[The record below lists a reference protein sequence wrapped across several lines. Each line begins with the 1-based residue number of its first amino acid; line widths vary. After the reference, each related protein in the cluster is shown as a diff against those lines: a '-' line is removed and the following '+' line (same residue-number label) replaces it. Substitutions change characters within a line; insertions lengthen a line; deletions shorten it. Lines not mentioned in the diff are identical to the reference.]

1 MNTSFLTSL
10 LRALVSIG
18 TTLLV
23 PSFLS
28 PASVPIGT
36 TLLVPAGTTLLVPAC
51 PAHVLQIVNKLIAID
66 TRLIVF

>member
-10 LRALVSIG
+10 LRALVPIG
-18 TTLLV
+18 TALLV
-23 PSFLS
+23 PSSLS
-28 PASVPIGT
+28 PASVPI
-36 TLLVPAGTTLLVPAC
+36 GTTLLVPAC